1 MTAPQNTGSHAVT
14 EKRGGGLLW
23 LWILL
28 GALVLGALIWGIAA
42 ALDDEDD
49 ELEAAPQ
56 EAANIVEDPDAE
68 ELGVEGGIDT
78 LDEPEEAVGT
88 DDPTL
93 VPGTDDPTVAPG
105 TDAPTVAPGTDA
117 PTLAPGVLLVG
128 DVDAFAGDADLVA
141 LVAQP
146 VQAMSVE
153 VQELVSDEAFFV
165 GPGVGETVLVRL
177 ADFAGEG
184 ASESP
189 FVVEAG
195 DTVSFSGTLEQI
207 DDELLAELQRYDP
220 SEEFETGDVYVQVED
235 ISGVR

>member
-49 ELEAAPQ
+49 ELEAVPP
-56 EAANIVEDPDAE
+56 EDANIVEDPDAE

-88 DDPTL
+88 DDPTIE
-93 VPGTDDPTVAPG
+93 PD
-105 TDAPTVAPGTDA
+105 TDAPTLASGTDA

-128 DVDAFAGDADLVA
+128 EVDAFAGDTDLVA

-153 VQELVSDEAFFV
+153 VQELVADEAFFV
-165 GPGVGETVLVRL
+165 GPAVGETVLVRL

-207 DDELLAELQRYDP
+207 DDELLAELQLYDP